1 MPCLLHAPRLTYDL
15 MMGPS
20 HHPNPVAP
28 RQVLGQR
35 SRRRRVS
42 LLLWLSIPV
51 LLITVWLMVDRA
63 GGPAASGETDAT
75 AGESPPSSSPM
86 SVLSVEQQAQA
97 AVTEH
102 PDAAAPASPMNALA
116 LLLHG
121 AQSAETEAP
130 AATPIDGASTILTT
144 TTYRPDGSPA
154 APGNDKRTCFVKNS
168 DEFRQGLLDDTCDF
182 IQLAAMSEDDE
193 VRRGAVGKCVH

>member
-1 MPCLLHAPRLTYDL
+1 
-15 MMGPS
+15 
-20 HHPNPVAP
+20 
-28 RQVLGQR
+28 
-35 SRRRRVS
+35 
-42 LLLWLSIPV
+42 
-51 LLITVWLMVDRA
+51 MVDRA
-63 GGPAASGETDAT
+63 GGEAASGKTDAT
-75 AGESPPSSSPM
+75 AGFAGESPPSSPL

-144 TTYRPDGSPA
+144 TTTTTTYRPNGGSPA
-154 APGNDKRTCFVKNS
+154 APSNDKRTCFVKTS
-168 DEFRQGLLDDTCDF
+168 DELRQGLLDDTCDF

-193 VRRGAVGKCVH
+193 VRRGAVGECVHRGNRSANSNN

>member
-1 MPCLLHAPRLTYDL
+1 M
-15 MMGPS
+15 
-20 HHPNPVAP
+20 
-28 RQVLGQR
+28 
-35 SRRRRVS
+35 
-42 LLLWLSIPV
+42 

-63 GGPAASGETDAT
+63 GGEAASGKTDTTAGF
-75 AGESPPSSSPM
+75 AGESPPSSPM
-86 SVLSVEQQAQA
+86 SVLSVEQPAQA

-144 TTYRPDGSPA
+144 PTYRPNGSPA
-154 APGNDKRTCFVKNS
+154 APSNDKRTCFVKNS
-168 DEFRQGLLDDTCDF
+168 DELRQGLLDDTCDF

-193 VRRGAVGKCVH
+193 VRRGAVGECVHRGNKSANSNN